1 MDQYTNR
8 ELFKLGE
15 DIATTHLLSSGY
27 KLICRNYR
35 KVGGEI
41 DVIVEKNQRLIFC
54 EVKTRTSHSLSTAL
68 ASVSYHK
75 QQRITKTALIYINE
89 NPQYGN
95 YLFRFDVL
103 VVFYYPQTE
112 TFSVKHF
119 EDAFLPVV
127 TD

>member
-1 MDQYTNR
+1 MKQYTSR

-15 DIATTHLLSSGY
+15 DIATKHLLSCGY
-27 KLICRNYR
+27 TLVCRNYR
-35 KVGGEI
+35 KPGGEI
-41 DVIVEKNQRLIFC
+41 DIIVEKNQRLIFC
-54 EVKTRTSHSLSTAL
+54 EVKTRTSHSLDLAL
-68 ASVSYHK
+68 ASVSYRK
-75 QQRITKTALIYINE
+75 QQKITQTALLYIND
-89 NPQYGN
+89 NPQYSN

-103 VVFYYPQTE
+103 VLFYSANTE